1 MTFGSR
7 TVIQPVH
14 PELGPV
20 LPNYQAIAAIP
31 RVVDPDERYGV
42 VLYAEEEPRK
52 VEGKNGGRESLV
64 REIIITDQSSDQPLT
79 ISLWN
84 DLTEPKYFDRLG
96 NWAETFQVIGF
107 RAFKPYT
114 RRVKESIC
122 TERATFKFKASDDTR
137 SMAFTTFN
145 DDTERLFKKTSA
157 EIYDIK
163 EKGDYDE
170 FKAIQD
176 IISTTPFYIKVR
188 PTLHLAQNNVLEW
201 DLKTIELKEDPNTQE
216 AANEIQGENET
227 HPTKISIKMQN
238 SELIIPTPNL
248 KTTAK
253 KRSQQETFTETLES
267 PQQNSGSLKQ
277 EKSLGKRPMETEI
290 QQTPHNYC
298 Y

>member
-31 RVVDPDERYGV
+31 RVVDPDERY
-42 VLYAEEEPRK
+42 EEEPRK

-64 REIIITDQSSDQPLT
+64 REIIITDQRESPNAYTGCSDCSKRTNLPLQKCY
-79 ISLWN
+79 SCS
-84 DLTEPKYFDRLG
+84 
-96 NWAETFQVIGF
+96 VCS
-107 RAFKPYT
+107 
-114 RRVKESIC
+114 VKESIC